1 MTLGGV
7 GVVEPIGKKM
17 SQLDCYAF
25 HEPGRLVS
33 LPAAAFSPWFV
44 ALLIFPLVQVQVNF
58 SLKIHRYKA
67 QIRGRSFFYKAKA
80 PHIYHFY
87 NSNHFAPWITS
98 PSAPKCARAQPP
110 GRSATAT
117 ALMARNWIKMASSGL

>member
-33 LPAAAFSPWFV
+33 LPAAAFPPWFV

-58 SLKIHRYKA
+58 SLEIHRYKA
-67 QIRGRSFFYKAKA
+67 QIRGRSFFYTEAPQPERRQRQVVAADHAAFFVDARHEAKLE
-80 PHIYHFY
+80 
-87 NSNHFAPWITS
+87 
-98 PSAPKCARAQPP
+98 
-110 GRSATAT
+110 G
-117 ALMARNWIKMASSGL
+117 LASDA